1 MEEEK
6 KKHVVK
12 LETKVTVDSQTPE
25 FQIEKR
31 HAAIKAALVSAT
43 AGLASTTASLASQA
57 FILDDIGDGGLPP
70 GGAPPPVP
78 WGEVIIGPIWYQ
90 KNAGLGDIFVE
101 AIEVS
106 FWE

>member
-6 KKHVVK
+6 KKHVIK
-12 LETKVTVDSQTPE
+12 LETKITVDSQTPE

-43 AGLASTTASLASQA
+43 AGLASTTATLAAQSLI
-57 FILDDIGDGGLPP
+57 FEDGGD

-78 WGEVIIGPIWYQ
+78 WGEVITGPIWYQ
-90 KNAGLGDIFVE
+90 KNPDLGDIFVE
-101 AIEVS
+101 AMEVS